1 MSSLFTKKYYN
12 NFKHISNYIPNLK
25 YQGNKE
31 KFKCMIHVFDA
42 ISIEIKDVHILHVY
56 KNAMVNVHL

>member
-1 MSSLFTKKYYN
+1 MYD
-12 NFKHISNYIPNLK
+12 
-25 YQGNKE
+25 Q
-31 KFKCMIHVFDA
+31 VFDA